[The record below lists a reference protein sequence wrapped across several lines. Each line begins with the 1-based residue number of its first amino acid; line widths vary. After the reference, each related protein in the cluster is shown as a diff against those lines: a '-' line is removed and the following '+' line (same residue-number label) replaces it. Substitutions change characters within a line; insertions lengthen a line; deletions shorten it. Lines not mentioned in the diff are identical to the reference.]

1 MNFCVGDRISA
12 LPQSDVYPQGSCGL
26 NFGRGVSIA
35 SIFSVRK
42 LCIAAAFR
50 RLGSYVYL
58 GASLKFTVA
67 TTFNTPIE
75 RFIESS
81 VKNTLSAPLRKAIV
95 NI

>member
-1 MNFCVGDRISA
+1 MSILKVVVGLIS
-12 LPQSDVYPQGSCGL
+12 GG
-26 NFGRGVSIA
+26 GGSIA

-81 VKNTLSAPLRKAIV
+81 VKNYTECSTEKS
-95 NI
+95 NC

>member
-12 LPQSDVYPQGSCGL
+12 LPQSDVYPQGSSGL
-26 NFGRGVSIA
+26 NFGEEVVHSCGVS
-35 SIFSVRK
+35 
-42 LCIAAAFR
+42 AFR

-81 VKNTLSAPLRKAIV
+81 VKNYTECSAEKS
-95 NI
+95 NC

>member
-12 LPQSDVYPQGSCGL
+12 LPQSNVYPQGSSGL
-26 NFGRGVSIA
+26 NFGWGESIA

-81 VKNTLSAPLRKAIV
+81 VKNYTECSTEKS
-95 NI
+95 NC